1 MGFSLELYTLGCTH
15 NNTIQGLERTSRPI
29 CLLRFYS
36 IWYFN
41 YIFIIVIPIIWWPIY
56 SDLSLRRS
64 ISFDVHDS
72 SFYLIVLSYCVSLR
86 SEFRYDFRIKTIQ
99 GSSLPPVVVC
109 RRVHVLFTLFVFVY
123 VWHIVLCFVFLRL
136 VYPMLA
142 VLYRMSICD
151 CPFGILWRLFYIK
164 SVRSISYSYI
174 IKRG

>member
-15 NNTIQGLERTSRPI
+15 NNTIQVLERTSRPI

-72 SFYLIVLSYCVSLR
+72 SFYFIVLSYCVSLR

-99 GSSLPPVVVC
+99 GSSLPPVVC
-109 RRVHVLFTLFVFVY
+109 RRVHVLFTFCICLRMTHCVVFCFSSSCVPY
-123 VWHIVLCFVFLRL
+123 VGSSLSNVHLWLPFRYSLTFI
-136 VYPMLA
+136 
-142 VLYRMSICD
+142 LY
-151 CPFGILWRLFYIK
+151 
-164 SVRSISYSYI
+164 
-174 IKRG
+174 